1 MATANLYEKHEH
13 LKQLIGGMGRTLI
26 AFSGGVDSTFLAKVS
41 HAVLDRDA
49 VAVTALSPTYPATE
63 LEEAKLYAAEIG
75 IEHRLIETHE
85 LEKEEYAV
93 NNPDRCFHC
102 KKELFTEMQ
111 LIAVA
116 EGFDTIVYGGI
127 MDDLGDHRP
136 GMEAAELL
144 NARAPLVEAELQ
156 KNEIRQLSK
165 ELGLPTWNKPGGACL
180 ASRIP
185 YGMRV
190 TLEKLHQVDQAELF
204 LHKLGFRLVRVR
216 HHGDIARIEAPP
228 EDLTRSSRTTP
239 IRRLS
244 RLSKRS
250 ASSTS
255 PSICKATARGPSMRL
270 SLPILSCRCKRSDPP
285 AFHEAA
291 RSRMWL

>member
-1 MATANLYEKHEH
+1 MATAALDVKYEN
-13 LKQLIGGMGRTLI
+13 LKQLIEGMGKTLI
-26 AFSGGVDSTFLAKVS
+26 AYSGGVDSTFLAK
-41 HAVLDRDA
+41 AAYDALGRDA

-63 LEEAKLYAAEIG
+63 LEEAKVYAAEIG

-111 LIAVA
+111 LIAQD

-136 GMEAAELL
+136 GMEAADLL
-144 NARAPLVEAELQ
+144 NARAPLLEAELQ
-156 KNEIRQLSK
+156 KQEIRQLSR

-190 TLEKLHQVDQAELF
+190 TLEKLRQVDQAEHF

-228 EDLTRSSRTTP
+228 EDLARLFADDAHTRIVDALKAIGFKYVALDMEGYRT
-239 IRRLS
+239 
-244 RLSKRS
+244 
-250 ASSTS
+250 
-255 PSICKATARGPSMRL
+255 G
-270 SLPILSCRCKRSDPP
+270 SLNETLANHNIVPLQTV
-285 AFHEAA
+285 
-291 RSRMWL
+291 

>member
-1 MATANLYEKHEH
+1 MATVALDEKYENLT
-13 LKQLIGGMGRTLI
+13 QLIASMGRTLI
-26 AFSGGVDSTFLAKVS
+26 AFSGGVDSTFLARV
-41 HAVLDRDA
+41 AYEVLGRDA

-63 LEEAKLYAAEIG
+63 LEEAKELAVAIG

-111 LIAVA
+111 VIAQE
-116 EGFDTIVYGGI
+116 EGFETIVFGGI

-136 GMEAAELL
+136 GMEAAQLL
-144 NARAPLVEAELQ
+144 DARAPLLEAELH
-156 KNEIRQLSK
+156 KDEIRQLSRQ
-165 ELGLPTWNKPGGACL
+165 LGLSTWDKPGGACL

-190 TLEKLHQVDQAELF
+190 TLEKLHQVDQAEHF
-204 LHKLGFRLVRVR
+204 LHRLGFRLVRVR

-228 EDLTRSSRTTP
+228 EDLPRLFEGNVHTRIVDALKEIGFKYVALDMQGYRT
-239 IRRLS
+239 
-244 RLSKRS
+244 
-250 ASSTS
+250 
-255 PSICKATARGPSMRL
+255 G
-270 SLPILSCRCKRSDPP
+270 SLNETL
-285 AFHEAA
+285 AA
-291 RSRMWL
+291 HTIVPLQTV

>member
-1 MATANLYEKHEH
+1 MATVDINQKYEQLSE
-13 LKQLIGGMGRTLI
+13 LIGGMGRTLI
-26 AFSGGVDSTFLAKVS
+26 AFSGGVDSTFLAKVAY
-41 HAVLDRDA
+41 AVLDRDA

-111 LIAVA
+111 VIAEE

-156 KNEIRQLSK
+156 KHEIRQLSK
-165 ELGLPTWNKPGGACL
+165 ELGLPTWDKPAGACL

-190 TLEKLHQVDQAELF
+190 TLEKLHEVDQAEHF
-204 LHKLGFRLVRVR
+204 LHRLGFRMVRVR

-228 EDLTRSSRTTP
+228 EDLPRLFENDVHTQIVAALKEVGFKYVALDMQGYRTGSLNET
-239 IRRLS
+239 L
-244 RLSKRS
+244 
-250 ASSTS
+250 
-255 PSICKATARGPSMRL
+255 ATHTIVPL
-270 SLPILSCRCKRSDPP
+270 QTV
-285 AFHEAA
+285 
-291 RSRMWL
+291 

>member
-1 MATANLYEKHEH
+1 MATTALNEKYENLT
-13 LKQLIGGMGRTLI
+13 QLIASMGRTLI
-26 AFSGGVDSTFLAKVS
+26 AYSGGVDSTFLAKV
-41 HAVLDRDA
+41 ALETIGRDA

-63 LEEAKLYAAEIG
+63 MEEAKRYAAEIG

-85 LEKEEYAV
+85 LEKEAYAV

-111 LIAVA
+111 VIAEE
-116 EGFDTIVYGGI
+116 EGFETIVYGGI
-127 MDDLGDHRP
+127 LDDLGDHRP

-156 KNEIRQLSK
+156 KHEIRQLSK
-165 ELGLPTWNKPGGACL
+165 ELGLPTWDKPAGACL

-185 YGMRV
+185 YGTRV
-190 TLEKLHQVDQAELF
+190 TLEKLHQVDQAEHY

-228 EDLTRSSRTTP
+228 EDLLRLFEGDVHTRIVDALKEVGFKYVALDMQGYRT
-239 IRRLS
+239 
-244 RLSKRS
+244 
-250 ASSTS
+250 
-255 PSICKATARGPSMRL
+255 G
-270 SLPILSCRCKRSDPP
+270 SLNETLADHTIVPLQTV
-285 AFHEAA
+285 
-291 RSRMWL
+291 

>member
-1 MATANLYEKHEH
+1 MATVDINQKYEQLSE
-13 LKQLIGGMGRTLI
+13 LIGGMGRTLI
-26 AFSGGVDSTFLAKVS
+26 AFSGGVDSTFLAKVAY
-41 HAVLDRDA
+41 AVLDRDA

-111 LIAVA
+111 VIAEE

-156 KNEIRQLSK
+156 KHEIRQLSK
-165 ELGLPTWNKPGGACL
+165 ELGLPTWDKPAGACL

-190 TLEKLHQVDQAELF
+190 TLEKLHEVDQAEHF
-204 LHKLGFRLVRVR
+204 LHRLGFRLVRVR

-228 EDLTRSSRTTP
+228 EDLPRLFENDVHTQIVAALKEVGFKYVALDMQGYRTGSLNET
-239 IRRLS
+239 L
-244 RLSKRS
+244 
-250 ASSTS
+250 
-255 PSICKATARGPSMRL
+255 ATHTIVPL
-270 SLPILSCRCKRSDPP
+270 QTV
-285 AFHEAA
+285 
-291 RSRMWL
+291 

>member
-1 MATANLYEKHEH
+1 MAVAALDQKYENLT
-13 LKQLIGGMGRTLI
+13 QLIGGMGRTLI
-26 AFSGGVDSTFLAKVS
+26 AFSGGVDSTFLAKV
-41 HAVLDRDA
+41 AYAELGRDA

-63 LEEAKLYAAEIG
+63 LEEAKVYAAEIG

-111 LIAVA
+111 VIAQE
-116 EGFDTIVYGGI
+116 EGFDTIIYGGI

-144 NARAPLVEAELQ
+144 DARAPLVEAELQ
-156 KNEIRQLSK
+156 KHEIRQLSK
-165 ELGLPTWNKPGGACL
+165 ELGLPTWDKPAGACL

-190 TLEKLHQVDQAELF
+190 TLEKLHEVDQAEHF
-204 LHKLGFRLVRVR
+204 LHNLGFRLVRVR
-216 HHGDIARIEAPP
+216 HHGDIARIEAPS
-228 EDLTRSSRTTP
+228 EDLPRLFENDVHTRIVTALKEIGFKYVALDMQGYRT
-239 IRRLS
+239 
-244 RLSKRS
+244 
-250 ASSTS
+250 
-255 PSICKATARGPSMRL
+255 G
-270 SLPILSCRCKRSDPP
+270 SLNETLADHTIMPLQTV
-285 AFHEAA
+285 
-291 RSRMWL
+291 

>member
-1 MATANLYEKHEH
+1 MATAALDVKYEN
-13 LKQLIGGMGRTLI
+13 LKQLIEGMGKTLI
-26 AFSGGVDSTFLAKVS
+26 AYSGGVDSTFLAK
-41 HAVLDRDA
+41 AAYDALGRDA

-63 LEEAKLYAAEIG
+63 LEEAKVYAAEIG

-111 LIAVA
+111 LIAQD

-136 GMEAAELL
+136 GMEAADLL
-144 NARAPLVEAELQ
+144 NARAPLLEAELQ
-156 KNEIRQLSK
+156 KQEIRQLSK

-190 TLEKLHQVDQAELF
+190 TLEKLRQVDQAEHF

-228 EDLTRSSRTTP
+228 EDLARLFADGAHTRIVEALKAIGFKYVALDMEGYRT
-239 IRRLS
+239 
-244 RLSKRS
+244 
-250 ASSTS
+250 
-255 PSICKATARGPSMRL
+255 G
-270 SLPILSCRCKRSDPP
+270 SLNETLANHNIVPLQTV
-285 AFHEAA
+285 
-291 RSRMWL
+291 

>member
-1 MATANLYEKHEH
+1 MATVALDEKYENLA
-13 LKQLIGGMGRTLI
+13 QLIRGMGRTLI
-26 AFSGGVDSTFLAKVS
+26 AFSGGVDSTFLAKVAY
-41 HAVLDRDA
+41 AVLDRDA

-63 LEEAKLYAAEIG
+63 LEEAKVYAAEIG

-85 LEKEEYAV
+85 LEREEYAV

-111 LIAVA
+111 VIAQE
-116 EGFDTIVYGGI
+116 EGFETIIYGGI

-136 GMEAAELL
+136 GMEAAKLL

-156 KNEIRQLSK
+156 KHEVRQLSK
-165 ELGLPTWNKPGGACL
+165 ELGLPTWDKPAGACL

-190 TLEKLHQVDQAELF
+190 TLERLHEVDQAELY

-216 HHGDIARIEAPP
+216 HHGDIARIEAPA
-228 EDLTRSSRTTP
+228 EDLLRLFENDVHTQIVAALKEVGFKYVALDMQGYRSGSLNET
-239 IRRLS
+239 L
-244 RLSKRS
+244 
-250 ASSTS
+250 ASH
-255 PSICKATARGPSMRL
+255 SIVPLQTV
-270 SLPILSCRCKRSDPP
+270 
-285 AFHEAA
+285 
-291 RSRMWL
+291 

>member
-1 MATANLYEKHEH
+1 MATVDINQKYEQLSE
-13 LKQLIGGMGRTLI
+13 LIGGMGRTLI
-26 AFSGGVDSTFLAKVS
+26 AFSGGVDSTFLAKVAY
-41 HAVLDRDA
+41 AVLDRDA

-111 LIAVA
+111 VIAEE

-156 KNEIRQLSK
+156 KHEIRQLSK
-165 ELGLPTWNKPGGACL
+165 ELGLPTWDKPAGGGVWPRAYLTAC
-180 ASRIP
+180 ASRWRSCTKSIKQNISCTDLVSEWC
-185 YGMRV
+185 GCATTAILRV
-190 TLEKLHQVDQAELF
+190 LKRRPKTCPGSSKMTSI
-204 LHKLGFRLVRVR
+204 HKLLR
-216 HHGDIARIEAPP
+216 P
-228 EDLTRSSRTTP
+228 
-239 IRRLS
+239 
-244 RLSKRS
+244 SKRS
-250 ASSTS
+250 ASSTWLS
-255 PSICKATARGPSMRL
+255 TCRATAPGPSTKRSPPTL
-270 SLPILSCRCKRSDPP
+270 LCRCKRSDEPG
-285 AFHEAA
+285 ACE
-291 RSRMWL
+291 

>member
-1 MATANLYEKHEH
+1 MATANLYEKQEH
-13 LKQLIGGMGRTLI
+13 LKHLIGGMGRTLI

-111 LIAVA
+111 LIAAA

-228 EDLTRSSRTTP
+228 EDLTRLFDNDAHTQTVTALKE
-239 IRRLS
+239 IGFKYVALDMQGY
-244 RLSKRS
+244 RS
-250 ASSTS
+250 GSLNEALASHD
-255 PSICKATARGPSMRL
+255 I
-270 SLPILSCRCKRSDPP
+270 LPLQTV
-285 AFHEAA
+285 
-291 RSRMWL
+291 

>member
-1 MATANLYEKHEH
+1 MVTVDINHKYEQLSE
-13 LKQLIGGMGRTLI
+13 LIGGMGRTLI
-26 AFSGGVDSTFLAKVS
+26 AFSGGVDSTFLAKVAY
-41 HAVLDRDA
+41 AVLDRDA

-111 LIAVA
+111 VIAEE

-156 KNEIRQLSK
+156 KHEIRQLSK
-165 ELGLPTWNKPGGACL
+165 ELGLPTWDKPAGACL

-190 TLEKLHQVDQAELF
+190 TLEKLHEVDQAEHF
-204 LHKLGFRLVRVR
+204 LHRLGFRMVRVR

-228 EDLTRSSRTTP
+228 EDLPRLFENDVHTQIVAALKEVGFKYVALDMQGYRT
-239 IRRLS
+239 
-244 RLSKRS
+244 
-250 ASSTS
+250 
-255 PSICKATARGPSMRL
+255 G
-270 SLPILSCRCKRSDPP
+270 SLNETLTTHTIVPLQTV
-285 AFHEAA
+285 
-291 RSRMWL
+291 

>member
-1 MATANLYEKHEH
+1 MAMVSLNEKHDN
-13 LKQLIGGMGRTLI
+13 LKQLIGSMGRTLI
-26 AFSGGVDSTFLAKVS
+26 AYSGGVDSTFLAKVA
-41 HAVLDRDA
+41 HGVLGGDA

-63 LEEAKLYAAEIG
+63 REEAKEYAAAIG

-111 LIAVA
+111 LIAQA
-116 EGFDTIVYGGI
+116 EGFETIVYGGI

-144 NARAPLVEAELQ
+144 NARAPLVEVELQ
-156 KNEIRQLSK
+156 KHEIRELSR
-165 ELGLPTWNKPGGACL
+165 ELGLPTWDKPAGACL

-190 TLEKLHQVDQAELF
+190 TLEKLHQVDQAEHF
-204 LHKLGFRLVRVR
+204 LHGLGFRLVRVR
-216 HHGDIARIEAPP
+216 HHGDIARIEAPA
-228 EDLTRSSRTTP
+228 EDLTRLFANDVHMRIVAALKEIGFKFVALDMQGYRT
-239 IRRLS
+239 
-244 RLSKRS
+244 
-250 ASSTS
+250 
-255 PSICKATARGPSMRL
+255 G
-270 SLPILSCRCKRSDPP
+270 SLNETLADHTIVPLQTV
-285 AFHEAA
+285 
-291 RSRMWL
+291 

>member
-1 MATANLYEKHEH
+1 MAATALDGKYENLT
-13 LKQLIGGMGRTLI
+13 QLIASMGRTLI
-26 AFSGGVDSTFLAKVS
+26 AYSGGVDSTFLAKV
-41 HAVLDRDA
+41 AQETIGRDA

-63 LEEAKLYAAEIG
+63 LDEAKRYAAEIG

-93 NNPDRCFHC
+93 NNPDRCFYC

-111 LIAVA
+111 IIAED
-116 EGFDTIVYGGI
+116 EGFETIVYGGI
-127 MDDLGDHRP
+127 LDDLGDHRP

-156 KNEIRQLSK
+156 KHEIRQLSK
-165 ELGLPTWNKPGGACL
+165 QLGLPTWDKPAGACL

-190 TLEKLHQVDQAELF
+190 TLEKLHQVDQAEQF
-204 LHKLGFRLVRVR
+204 LHRLGFRLVRVR

-228 EDLTRSSRTTP
+228 EDLPRLFEGDVHTRIVDALKEVGFKYVALDMQGYRT
-239 IRRLS
+239 
-244 RLSKRS
+244 
-250 ASSTS
+250 
-255 PSICKATARGPSMRL
+255 G
-270 SLPILSCRCKRSDPP
+270 SLNETLADHTIVPLQTV
-285 AFHEAA
+285 
-291 RSRMWL
+291 

>member
-1 MATANLYEKHEH
+1 MATTALTEKYENLT
-13 LKQLIGGMGRTLI
+13 QLIANMGRTLI
-26 AFSGGVDSTFLAKVS
+26 AYSGGVDSTFLAKV
-41 HAVLDRDA
+41 AQDTIGRDA

-63 LEEAKLYAAEIG
+63 MEEAKRYAAEIG

-85 LEKEEYAV
+85 LEREEYAV

-111 LIAVA
+111 VIAEE
-116 EGFDTIVYGGI
+116 EGFQTIVYGGI
-127 MDDLGDHRP
+127 LDDLGDHRP

-156 KNEIRQLSK
+156 KHEIRQLSK
-165 ELGLPTWNKPGGACL
+165 ELGLPTWDKPAGACL

-190 TLEKLHQVDQAELF
+190 TLEKLHQVDQAEHF

-228 EDLTRSSRTTP
+228 EDLPRLFEGDVHTRIVAGLKEVGFKYVALDMQGYRT
-239 IRRLS
+239 
-244 RLSKRS
+244 
-250 ASSTS
+250 
-255 PSICKATARGPSMRL
+255 G
-270 SLPILSCRCKRSDPP
+270 SLNETLADHTIVPLQTV
-285 AFHEAA
+285 
-291 RSRMWL
+291 

>member
-1 MATANLYEKHEH
+1 MATVALDEKYENLA
-13 LKQLIGGMGRTLI
+13 QLIRGMGRTLI
-26 AFSGGVDSTFLAKVS
+26 AFSGGVDSTFLAKVAY
-41 HAVLDRDA
+41 AVLDRDA

-63 LEEAKLYAAEIG
+63 LEEAKVYAAEIG

-85 LEKEEYAV
+85 LEREEYAV

-111 LIAVA
+111 VIAQE
-116 EGFDTIVYGGI
+116 EGFETIIYGGI

-136 GMEAAELL
+136 GMEAAKLL

-156 KNEIRQLSK
+156 KHEVRQLSK
-165 ELGLPTWNKPGGACL
+165 GLGLPTWDKPAGACL

-190 TLEKLHQVDQAELF
+190 TLERLHEVDQAELY

-216 HHGDIARIEAPP
+216 HHGDIARIEAPA
-228 EDLTRSSRTTP
+228 EDLLRLFENDVHSQIVVALKEVGFKYVALDMQGYRS
-239 IRRLS
+239 
-244 RLSKRS
+244 
-250 ASSTS
+250 
-255 PSICKATARGPSMRL
+255 G
-270 SLPILSCRCKRSDPP
+270 SLNETLGSHTIVPLQTV
-285 AFHEAA
+285 
-291 RSRMWL
+291 

>member
-1 MATANLYEKHEH
+1 MATAALSDKYET
-13 LKQLIGGMGRTLI
+13 LTQLIGGMGRTLI
-26 AFSGGVDSTFLAKVS
+26 AFSGGVDSTFLAKVA
-41 HAVLDRDA
+41 HGVLSRDA

-63 LEEAKLYAAEIG
+63 LEEAKELAAAIG

-102 KKELFTEMQ
+102 KKELFTEMHV
-111 LIAVA
+111 IAEA
-116 EGFDTIVYGGI
+116 EGFDTIIYGGI

-144 NARAPLVEAELQ
+144 SARAPLLEAELQ
-156 KNEIRQLSK
+156 KHEIRELSK

-185 YGMRV
+185 YGSRV
-190 TLEKLHQVDQAELF
+190 TLEKLRQVDQAEHF

-228 EDLTRSSRTTP
+228 ADLPRLFQNEAHTRAVAALKE
-239 IRRLS
+239 IGFKYVALDMQGY
-244 RLSKRS
+244 RS
-250 ASSTS
+250 
-255 PSICKATARGPSMRL
+255 G
-270 SLPILSCRCKRSDPP
+270 SLNETL
-285 AFHEAA
+285 AA
-291 RSRMWL
+291 HTIVPLQTV

>member
-1 MATANLYEKHEH
+1 MATAALDGKYENLT
-13 LKQLIGGMGRTLI
+13 QLIGGMGRTLI
-26 AFSGGVDSTFLAKVS
+26 AFSGGVDSTFLAKVAY
-41 HAVLDRDA
+41 AVLGRDA

-102 KKELFTEMQ
+102 KKELFTEMHV
-111 LIAVA
+111 IAA
-116 EGFDTIVYGGI
+116 EEGFDTIVYGGI

-144 NARAPLVEAELQ
+144 NARAPLVEAKLQ
-156 KNEIRQLSK
+156 KHEIRELSK
-165 ELGLPTWNKPGGACL
+165 ELGLPTWDKPAGACL

-190 TLEKLHQVDQAELF
+190 TLEKLHEVDQAEHF

-228 EDLTRSSRTTP
+228 EDLPRLFENDVHTR
-239 IRRLS
+239 IVAALKQIGFKYVA
-244 RLSKRS
+244 LDMQGYRS
-250 ASSTS
+250 
-255 PSICKATARGPSMRL
+255 G
-270 SLPILSCRCKRSDPP
+270 SLNETL
-285 AFHEAA
+285 AA
-291 RSRMWL
+291 HTIVPLQTV

>member
-1 MATANLYEKHEH
+1 
-13 LKQLIGGMGRTLI
+13 MGRTLI
-26 AFSGGVDSTFLAKVS
+26 AFSGGVDSTFLAKVAY
-41 HAVLDRDA
+41 AVLDRDA

-111 LIAVA
+111 VIAEE

-156 KNEIRQLSK
+156 KHEIRQLSK
-165 ELGLPTWNKPGGACL
+165 ELGLPTWDKPAGACL

-190 TLEKLHQVDQAELF
+190 TLEKLHEIDKAEHF
-204 LHKLGFRLVRVR
+204 LHRLGFRMVRVR

-228 EDLTRSSRTTP
+228 EDLPRLFENDVHTQIVAALKEVGFKYVALDMQGYRTGSLNET
-239 IRRLS
+239 L
-244 RLSKRS
+244 
-250 ASSTS
+250 
-255 PSICKATARGPSMRL
+255 ATHTIVPL
-270 SLPILSCRCKRSDPP
+270 QTV
-285 AFHEAA
+285 
-291 RSRMWL
+291 

>member
-1 MATANLYEKHEH
+1 MATANLYEKQEH

-63 LEEAKLYAAEIG
+63 LEEAKIYAAEIG

-228 EDLTRSSRTTP
+228 EDLTRLFENDAHTQTVTALKE
-239 IRRLS
+239 IGFKYVALDMQGY
-244 RLSKRS
+244 RS
-250 ASSTS
+250 GSLNETLASH
-255 PSICKATARGPSMRL
+255 SIVPLQTV
-270 SLPILSCRCKRSDPP
+270 
-285 AFHEAA
+285 
-291 RSRMWL
+291 

>member
-1 MATANLYEKHEH
+1 MATVALDEKYENLT
-13 LKQLIGGMGRTLI
+13 QLIGGMGRTLI
-26 AFSGGVDSTFLAKVS
+26 AFSGGVDSTFLARVA
-41 HAVLDRDA
+41 HGVLGRDA

-63 LEEAKLYAAEIG
+63 LEEAKELAAAIG

-111 LIAVA
+111 VIAA
-116 EGFDTIVYGGI
+116 EEGFETIVYGGI

-144 NARAPLVEAELQ
+144 NARAPLVEVELQ
-156 KNEIRQLSK
+156 KHEIRQLSK
-165 ELGLPTWNKPGGACL
+165 GLGLSTWDKPGGACL

-190 TLEKLHQVDQAELF
+190 TLEKLHQVDQAEHF

-228 EDLTRSSRTTP
+228 EDLPRLFEDDAHTRIVAELKEIGVKYVALDMQGYRT
-239 IRRLS
+239 
-244 RLSKRS
+244 
-250 ASSTS
+250 
-255 PSICKATARGPSMRL
+255 G
-270 SLPILSCRCKRSDPP
+270 SLNETLADHTIVPLQTV
-285 AFHEAA
+285 
-291 RSRMWL
+291 

>member
-1 MATANLYEKHEH
+1 M
-13 LKQLIGGMGRTLI
+13 
-26 AFSGGVDSTFLAKVS
+26 
-41 HAVLDRDA
+41 LDRDA

-156 KNEIRQLSK
+156 KSEIRQLSK

-228 EDLTRSSRTTP
+228 EDLTPALRGRRPYADCHSSQRDWLQVRCARYAGLP
-239 IRRLS
+239 LGIPQRDS
-244 RLSKRS
+244 RFPYYCAVANGLTHRH
-250 ASSTS
+250 
-255 PSICKATARGPSMRL
+255 SMRRRGAG
-270 SLPILSCRCKRSDPP
+270 CGY
-285 AFHEAA
+285 E
-291 RSRMWL
+291 

>member
-1 MATANLYEKHEH
+1 MNTRDQDEKYEH

-26 AFSGGVDSTFLAKVS
+26 AFSGGVDSTFLAKV
-41 HAVLDRDA
+41 AYGVLGRDA
-49 VAVTALSPTYPATE
+49 VAITALSPTYPATE

-111 LIAVA
+111 VIAQE

-144 NARAPLVEAELQ
+144 SARAPLLEAELQ
-156 KNEIRQLSK
+156 KSEIRQLSQ
-165 ELGLPTWNKPGGACL
+165 ELGLPTWDKPGGACL

-190 TLEKLHQVDQAELF
+190 TLEKLHQVDQAEHF
-204 LHKLGFRLVRVR
+204 LHKAGFRLVRVR

-228 EDLTRSSRTTP
+228 ADLPRLFQGEVHTR
-239 IRRLS
+239 IVAALKEIGFKYVA
-244 RLSKRS
+244 LDMQGYRS
-250 ASSTS
+250 GSLNETLASHTIV
-255 PSICKATARGPSMRL
+255 PLQTV
-270 SLPILSCRCKRSDPP
+270 
-285 AFHEAA
+285 
-291 RSRMWL
+291 

>member
-1 MATANLYEKHEH
+1 MATAALDEKYENLT
-13 LKQLIGGMGRTLI
+13 QLIGGMGRTLI
-26 AFSGGVDSTFLAKVS
+26 AYSGGVDSTFLAKV
-41 HAVLDRDA
+41 AQETIGRDA

-63 LEEAKLYAAEIG
+63 LEEAKVYAAEIG

-111 LIAVA
+111 VIAQA
-116 EGFDTIVYGGI
+116 EGFDTIIYGGI

-144 NARAPLVEAELQ
+144 DARAPLVEAELQ
-156 KNEIRQLSK
+156 KHEIRQLSK
-165 ELGLPTWNKPGGACL
+165 ELGLPTWDKPAGACL

-190 TLEKLHQVDQAELF
+190 TLEKLHEVDQAEHF
-204 LHKLGFRLVRVR
+204 LHNLGFRLVRVR

-228 EDLTRSSRTTP
+228 EDLPRLFENDVHTRIVDALKEIGFKYVALDMQGYRT
-239 IRRLS
+239 
-244 RLSKRS
+244 
-250 ASSTS
+250 
-255 PSICKATARGPSMRL
+255 G
-270 SLPILSCRCKRSDPP
+270 SLNETLADHTIVPLQTV
-285 AFHEAA
+285 
-291 RSRMWL
+291 

>member
-1 MATANLYEKHEH
+1 MATVALNEKYENLA
-13 LKQLIGGMGRTLI
+13 QLIRGMGRTLI
-26 AFSGGVDSTFLAKVS
+26 AFSGGVDSTFLAKVAY
-41 HAVLDRDA
+41 AVLDRDA

-63 LEEAKLYAAEIG
+63 LEEAKVYAAEIG

-85 LEKEEYAV
+85 LEREEYAV

-111 LIAVA
+111 VIAQE
-116 EGFDTIVYGGI
+116 EGFDTIIYGGI

-136 GMEAAELL
+136 GMEAAKLL

-156 KNEIRQLSK
+156 KHEVRQLSK
-165 ELGLPTWNKPGGACL
+165 ELGLPTWDKPAGACL

-190 TLEKLHQVDQAELF
+190 TLERLHEVDQAELY

-216 HHGDIARIEAPP
+216 HHGDIARIEAPA
-228 EDLTRSSRTTP
+228 EDLLRLFENDVHTQIVAALKEVGFKYVALDMQGYRSGSLNET
-239 IRRLS
+239 L
-244 RLSKRS
+244 
-250 ASSTS
+250 ASH
-255 PSICKATARGPSMRL
+255 SIVPLQTV
-270 SLPILSCRCKRSDPP
+270 
-285 AFHEAA
+285 
-291 RSRMWL
+291 

>member
-1 MATANLYEKHEH
+1 MATAARDKKYENLT
-13 LKQLIGGMGRTLI
+13 QLIGGMGRTLI
-26 AFSGGVDSTFLAKVS
+26 AFSGGVDSTFLAKV
-41 HAVLDRDA
+41 AYGVLGLDA

-63 LEEAKLYAAEIG
+63 LEEAKVYAAEIG

-111 LIAVA
+111 VIAA
-116 EGFDTIVYGGI
+116 EEGFETIVYGGI

-156 KNEIRQLSK
+156 KHEIRELSK
-165 ELGLPTWNKPGGACL
+165 ELGLPTWDKPAGACL

-190 TLEKLHQVDQAELF
+190 TLEKLHQVDQAEHF

-228 EDLTRSSRTTP
+228 EYLPRLFENDAHTRIVATLKEIGFKYVALDMQGYRT
-239 IRRLS
+239 
-244 RLSKRS
+244 
-250 ASSTS
+250 
-255 PSICKATARGPSMRL
+255 G
-270 SLPILSCRCKRSDPP
+270 SLNETL
-285 AFHEAA
+285 AA
-291 RSRMWL
+291 HTIVPLQTV